1 MNNIFDSFTPVK
13 QITLEKNE
21 YLFHQGD
28 EVKYLYLINDGRI
41 RMLRLT
47 LDGKES
53 VMYEGSSGDTFA
65 EASLFAEHY
74 HCDAIAVQKST
85 IDVFKK
91 STLQD
96 NLKNNPQLSTTYM
109 SLFARQVQ
117 QLRTHLELRNIKSAH
132 ERIYQYFVLN
142 TDSTGKV
149 VLTSSLKDL
158 AHQLGLAHETFYRAL
173 NTLEK
178 DKLISREDDGNILIS
193 PV

>member
-1 MNNIFDSFTPVK
+1 MNNIFDSFTAVK
-13 QITLEKNE
+13 QITLEKDE

-91 STLQD
+91 STLLD
-96 NLKNNPQLSTTYM
+96 NLKNNPQLSTIYM

-132 ERIYQYFVLN
+132 ERIYQYFILN

-158 AHQLGLAHETFYRAL
+158 ARQLGLAHETFYRAL
-173 NTLEK
+173 STLEK